1 MQNQIIKHTITDNSS
16 DQFFLLNPTKQQLAF
31 FPKEESQMFQGRSYD
46 YLSGTDP
53 QQISEN
59 TDTRAFVERL
69 KETTNT
75 VDTTLGGIS
84 PVPSNMSLYNYALTD
99 INSSHTPTDY
109 IGATVYSVPTVI
121 NTTFA
126 DFFYINSNNNIL
138 NLFDTTDNN
147 SKLINLFP
155 GVQKLRL
162 PKNRFNTVLTAPAD
176 IIANNGSNIVYNYG
190 SYHIIIKPKY
200 FETTI
205 LSFENSSQTRWEN
218 LPSSISDDNS
228 SSVLNLSSTTKR
240 RTIITCDKTGFLGT
254 IWNFENNAKQSGRL
268 FGSVVEIWNSSKSVL
283 KQSKVVMENQFNLDV
298 PSNVQLVISPDN
310 MGYDV
315 ENQSITTGDIL
326 RIYPRENYFDQIIIE
341 VSYENSNTQ
350 MNSLVSF
357 MVNDV
362 VRDLSNGIIEVY
374 DNNGI
379 TIDSSG
385 NFNGNVIKRYQIAQF
400 NNFEVR
406 KKIQ

>member
-1 MQNQIIKHTITDNSS
+1 MQNQIIKQTITDNTA
-16 DQFFLLNPTKQQLAF
+16 DQYFLINPTKQQLAF

-46 YLSGTDP
+46 YLSGTNP

-59 TDTRAFVERL
+59 TENRAFIERL

-84 PVPSNMSLYNYALTD
+84 PIPSNITSYNYGLTD

-109 IGATVYSVPTVI
+109 IGASVYTIPAII
-121 NTTFA
+121 NTDFT
-126 DFFYINSNNNIL
+126 DFFYIDSTNTIS
-138 NLFDTTDNN
+138 NLFDTTDTNTKVV
-147 SKLINLFP
+147 SLFP
-155 GVQKLRL
+155 GMQKLRL
-162 PKNRFNTVLTAPAD
+162 PKNRFNTILTVPSD
-176 IIANNGSNIVYNYG
+176 ILANNGSNVVYNYG
-190 SYHIIIKPKY
+190 SYHIVIKPKY
-200 FETTI
+200 FETSI
-205 LSFENSSQTRWEN
+205 LSFENSTQTRWED
-218 LPSSISDDNS
+218 LPTSISGDGS
-228 SSVLNLSSTTKR
+228 SSTLNLSSTTKR
-240 RTIITCDKTGFLGT
+240 RTIVTCDKDGFLGT

-268 FGSVVEIWNSSKSVL
+268 FGSVVEVWNSTKTVL

-298 PSNVQLVISPDN
+298 PSDVQLVISPDN

-341 VSYENSNTQ
+341 ISYQNSSTQ
-350 MNSLVSF
+350 VTSLVSF

-362 VRDLSNGIIEVY
+362 VRDLSNGIIEIY
-374 DNNGI
+374 DDKGI

-385 NFNGNVIKRYQIAQF
+385 NFNGNVIKRYQIAQY

-406 KKIQ
+406 KKIN